1 MLGKEF
7 DKMAQTKFIN
17 RWGQKPGRNQ
27 IHRCSIEP
35 AVPANRRRIPIC
47 SAIMLLCWAA
57 TSFASG
63 DGPSF
68 GFKVGG
74 QTIESPTSSG
84 KTTRARFELELASPR
99 FGDDYFDMTLSFG
112 GSSLGT
118 FHDEYAGFEDG
129 VFIEEYYTDSYS
141 LLDLRLAAR
150 LYPFGDRDGIQ
161 PYVGAGIG
169 YFWFRDSW
177 EFEYYDTYE
186 DPFIPGVFYTYTGG
200 EDGSDTLAKGFFP
213 FVTAGINVPVASNF
227 ELQFEVQ
234 YHYDKEDSGL
244 DFGGPAY
251 MFGCLVRF

>member
-1 MLGKEF
+1 
-7 DKMAQTKFIN
+7 MAQIKSNN
-17 RWGQKPGRNQ
+17 RWGQKKGRNQ
-27 IHRCSIEP
+27 TGSFSIER
-35 AVPANRRRIPIC
+35 AVPAYRSGIGIC
-47 SAIMLLCWAA
+47 AAIMLLCWTN
-57 TSFASG
+57 TSFATGS
-63 DGPSF
+63 GPSF

-84 KTTRARFELELASPR
+84 KTTRTRFELELATPR
-99 FGDDYFDMTLSFG
+99 FGDDYFDMALSFG

-118 FHDEYAGFEDG
+118 FHDDYAGFEDD
-129 VFIEEYYTDSYS
+129 VFIEEFYTDSYS
-141 LLDLRLAAR
+141 VLDLRLAAR
-150 LYPFGDRDGIQ
+150 LYPLGDSDGIQ

-177 EFEYYDTYE
+177 EYEYYDTYE

-200 EDGSDTLAKGFFP
+200 EDGSDNLAKGFFP
-213 FVTAGINVPVASNF
+213 FVTAGLNIPVASNF

-234 YHYDKEDSGL
+234 YHYDKEDSGF